1 MENSLFWLKK
11 EKEKVWQCTVVSW
24 QQKRNT
30 ESLEHTLPTNTMRSI
45 PSAVVMLHALSP
57 RERNGHY
64 VGHDRIHICSR
75 KHVLI
80 DLIFNML
87 YNVCSNLLFPLS
99 NILCIV
105 FHLIWSSLLMTFFS
119 VTYFTWLYFIQWFLW
134 IFCYFKMFFS
144 GNLSIH
150 IFIYLE

>member
-1 MENSLFWLKK
+1 MLT
-11 EKEKVWQCTVVSW
+11 QTCT
-24 QQKRNT
+24 
-30 ESLEHTLPTNTMRSI
+30 
-45 PSAVVMLHALSP
+45 
-57 RERNGHY
+57 
-64 VGHDRIHICSR
+64 
-75 KHVLI
+75 

-87 YNVCSNLLFPLS
+87 YNVCSNLLFSLS
-99 NILCIV
+99 NILCIA

-150 IFIYLE
+150 IFIYLEYWLNRFLQVELSGQRIYTFSRWCGWVLSDCSPSSCDSSHWSSRLQWMWVLLSPYLWQHSILKDILCV